1 MIKESRVKEEAVSCW
16 KEIHIPVL
24 KQRTKGKSFPG
35 RWPQRKPSVR
45 INENWP
51 WILLCWV
58 HGPQISDSKISRMKH
73 DTYKLD
79 ADCFIGKWKID
90 CHLPWLSERP
100 VNSYFLKKKKKKKA
114 VHIVLATGL
123 IALLVTGKKSMRAQ
137 PLTFSSSSLSQTF

>member
-100 VNSYFLKKKKKKKA
+100 VNSYFLEKKKKKA
-114 VHIVLATGL
+114 VQRVLATGL

>member
-1 MIKESRVKEEAVSCW
+1 MSNGSRGKEEAKAGW
-16 KEIHIPVL
+16 KEIHTPVL
-24 KQRTKGKSFPG
+24 KQRTKEKCFLG

-79 ADCFIGKWKID
+79 ADCFIEITHGVCSMLQTWVKRLLRRLAANTQT
-90 CHLPWLSERP
+90 CGNVSHLSTNNKNPETRTYLCIWRQM
-100 VNSYFLKKKKKKKA
+100 KKYINTHVMA
-114 VHIVLATGL
+114 
-123 IALLVTGKKSMRAQ
+123 M
-137 PLTFSSSSLSQTF
+137 F